1 MIMGKITT
9 AEPDEIVRQSNDS
22 GFAQLL
28 SRAWEGQPAN
38 NDVIQIKA

>member
-28 SRAWEGQPAN
+28 SRA
-38 NDVIQIKA
+38 